1 MAELEAATIRHALSV
16 ARSHGFGEVEL
27 EAGTSSFAAKLGAAA
42 SNGQMP
48 LGLGEANAA
57 DSKPKAVPISASC
70 VGFYQPTDSAL
81 SIGRHVEKGEIVA
94 SIAALGLKNEVESP
108 VSGEIVEVL
117 VRPDQ
122 AVEFGQPLALVK
134 ASEQI

>member
-1 MAELEAATIRHALSV
+1 MGMAELDPATIRHALSV

-27 EAGTSSFAAKLGAAA
+27 EAGTSTFAAKLGATP
-42 SNGQMP
+42 SNGQMISTR
-48 LGLGEANAA
+48 GEEQGV
-57 DSKPKAVPISASC
+57 DSKPKAVAISASC

-94 SIAALGLKNEVESP
+94 SIAALGLKNEVVSP

-117 VRPDQ
+117 VRTDQ

-134 ASEQI
+134 ASE